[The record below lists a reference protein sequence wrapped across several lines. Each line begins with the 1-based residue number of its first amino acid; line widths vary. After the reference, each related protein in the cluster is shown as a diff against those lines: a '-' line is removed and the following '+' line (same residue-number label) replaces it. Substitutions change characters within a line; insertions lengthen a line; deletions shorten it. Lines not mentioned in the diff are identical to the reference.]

1 MSRKV
6 LSPMGEDEFMRV
18 KVGRVGER
26 VIATPLTR
34 GAGVIMSLVR
44 ADGLVRIP
52 RFSEGLEAGSAV
64 EVELLRPREEVEN
77 TIVAIGSHDMTLDLL
92 GQPATQ
98 G

>member
-1 MSRKV
+1 
-6 LSPMGEDEFMRV
+6 
-18 KVGRVGER
+18 
-26 VIATPLTR
+26 
-34 GAGVIMSLVR
+34 MSLVR

-92 GQPATQ
+92 GSLLHRENAALSLASSNVGSLGGLQALRREEGAPGGQPPA
-98 G
+98 